1 MYWVNYHCQNTRK
14 IKIVSSMKKLVP
26 MLAIFSTVFFW
37 GSSFPAMSFLLETS
51 NPLILALGRFFLAA
65 LLSVIWCINNYKQ
78 KVKLNHLLRYF
89 FAGFIGIFLYNLF
102 LNYGQES
109 VSAGASSFIVNCNPL
124 FTALISFFVLKH
136 KVSYIHWIGIIICM
150 SGVSIISFDQEG
162 GLNIGSGSSLILFAA
177 ILTAIY
183 FHLVKPLI
191 LIYGTITSTSYTIIF
206 GTIPMLFWFP
216 ETYDFISESSNE
228 IKLTYLWLALF
239 PTALGYLT
247 WTYSVG
253 YYGAN
258 KASLFLYLI
267 PPISIILNYLWYHKI
282 PSLITIIGGFII
294 LLSVFLTLFL
304 QQKNKNQQT

>member
-1 MYWVNYHCQNTRK
+1 
-14 IKIVSSMKKLVP
+14 MKKIIP
-26 MLAIFSTVFFW
+26 MFAIFFTVFFW

-51 NPLILALGRFFLAA
+51 NPFILATGRFSLA
-65 LLSVIWCINNYKQ
+65 LFLSVIWCLYNYKQ

-89 FAGFIGIFLYNLF
+89 FAGLIGIFFYNLF
-102 LNYGQES
+102 LNHGQES

-124 FTALISFFVLKH
+124 FTALIGFFILKQ
-136 KVSYIHWIGIIICM
+136 KVSYIHWFGIIICM
-150 SGVSIISFDQEG
+150 LGVGLISFDQEG
-162 GLNIGSGSSLILFAA
+162 GLKLGGGSNLILFAS

-183 FHLVKPLI
+183 FHLVKPLV
-191 LIYGTITSTSYTIIF
+191 LIYGAITSTAYTIIF

-216 ETYDFISESSNE
+216 ETFNFISQSSND
-228 IKLTYLWLALF
+228 IKFTYLWLAFF

-267 PPISIILNYLWYHKI
+267 PPISIILNFLWYQKN
-282 PSLITIIGGFII
+282 PSLITVIGGFII
-294 LLSVFLTLFL
+294 LLSVFLTLFF
-304 QQKNKNQQT
+304 NKRKTKANIIS

>member
-1 MYWVNYHCQNTRK
+1 MK
-14 IKIVSSMKKLVP
+14 KIVPIS
-26 MLAIFSTVFFW
+26 AIFFTVFFW

-51 NPLILALGRFFLAA
+51 NPLILATGRFSIAAFLA
-65 LLSVIWCINNYKQ
+65 VVWCIKNYKQ
-78 KVKLNHLLRYF
+78 KIKTNHFLRYF

-102 LNYGQES
+102 LNHGQED

-124 FTALISFFVLKH
+124 FTALIGYFILKQ
-136 KVSYIHWIGIIICM
+136 KVSYIHWL
-150 SGVSIISFDQEG
+150 GVSICMFGVGLISYDQEG

-177 ILTAIY
+177 VLTSTY
-183 FHLVKPLI
+183 FHLVKPLV
-191 LIYGTITSTSYTIIF
+191 LIYGAITSTAYTIIF
-206 GTIPMLFWFP
+206 GTIPMLFWLP
-216 ETYDFISESSNE
+216 ETYDFISHSSND

-253 YYGAN
+253 FYGAN

-267 PPISIILNYLWYHKI
+267 PPISIILNFLWYQKN
-282 PSLITIIGGFII
+282 PSLITIIGGLII
-294 LLSVFLTLFL
+294 LLSVFFTLFL

>member
-1 MYWVNYHCQNTRK
+1 M
-14 IKIVSSMKKLVP
+14 IKIVPV
-26 MLAIFSTVFFW
+26 LAIFSTIFFW

-51 NPLILALGRFFLAA
+51 NPLILAAGRFSLAA
-65 LLSVIWCINNYKQ
+65 FLSVIWCITNYKQ

-102 LNYGQES
+102 LNHGQQI
-109 VSAGASSFIVNCNPL
+109 VSAGAGSFIVNCNPL
-124 FTALISFFVLKH
+124 FTALIGFFILKQ
-136 KVSYIHWIGIIICM
+136 KVSYIHWLGIIICM
-150 SGVSIISFDQEG
+150 VGVGLISFDQEG

-183 FHLVKPLI
+183 FHIIKPLV
-191 LIYGTITSTSYTIIF
+191 LIYGAITSTAYTIIF

-216 ETYDFISESSNE
+216 ETYDFISQSSNE
-228 IKLTYLWLALF
+228 IKLTYFWLALF

-267 PPISIILNYLWYHKI
+267 PPISIILNFLWYGKN
-282 PSLITIIGGFII
+282 PSLFTIIGGTII
-294 LLSVFLTLFL
+294 LLSVFFTLFF
-304 QQKNKNQQT
+304 QQKKNKIQYS

>member
-1 MYWVNYHCQNTRK
+1 
-14 IKIVSSMKKLVP
+14 MKKLVP
-26 MLAIFSTVFFW
+26 MLAILCTVFFW

-51 NPLILALGRFFLAA
+51 NPFILATGRFSVAAFLA
-65 LLSVIWCINNYKQ
+65 IFWCINNYKQ
-78 KVKLNHLLRYF
+78 KIKINHFLRYF

-102 LNYGQES
+102 LNHGQEN

-124 FTALISFFVLKH
+124 FTALIGFFIFKQ
-136 KVSYIHWIGIIICM
+136 KVSYIHWLGISICM
-150 SGVSIISFDQEG
+150 FGVGLISYDQEG

-177 ILTAIY
+177 VLTSTY
-183 FHLVKPLI
+183 FHLVKPLV
-191 LIYGTITSTSYTIIF
+191 LIYGAITSTAYTIIF
-206 GTIPMLFWFP
+206 GTIPMLFWLP
-216 ETYDFISESSNE
+216 ETYDFISHSSND

-253 YYGAN
+253 FYGAN

-267 PPISIILNYLWYHKI
+267 PPISIILNFLWYQKN

-294 LLSVFLTLFL
+294 LLSVFFTLFL
-304 QQKNKNQQT
+304 QQKNKNQQI

>member
-1 MYWVNYHCQNTRK
+1 
-14 IKIVSSMKKLVP
+14 MKKIIP
-26 MLAIFSTVFFW
+26 ILAVFSTVFFW

-51 NPLILALGRFFLAA
+51 NPLILASGRFSLAA

-102 LNYGQES
+102 LNYGQVS

-124 FTALISFFVLKH
+124 FTALIGFFILKQ
-136 KVSYIHWIGIIICM
+136 KVSYIHWIGIIFCM
-150 SGVSIISFDQEG
+150 FGVSLISFDQEG

-191 LIYGTITSTSYTIIF
+191 LIYGTVTSTAYTIIF
-206 GTIPMLFWFP
+206 GTMPMLFWFP
-216 ETYDFISESSNE
+216 ETYNFISESSNE

-253 YYGAN
+253 FFGAN

-267 PPISIILNYLWYHKI
+267 PPVSIILNFLWYDKH
-282 PSLITIIGGFII
+282 PSIITILGGLII
-294 LLSVFLTLFL
+294 ILSVFLTLFF
-304 QQKNKNQQT
+304 QQNINKTRYV

>member
-1 MYWVNYHCQNTRK
+1 MK
-14 IKIVSSMKKLVP
+14 KIVP
-26 MLAIFSTVFFW
+26 ILAVFSTVFFW

-51 NPLILALGRFFLAA
+51 NPLILASGRFSLAA

-102 LNYGQES
+102 LNYGQVS

-124 FTALISFFVLKH
+124 FTALIGFFILKQ
-136 KVSYIHWIGIIICM
+136 KVSYIHWIGIIVCM
-150 SGVSIISFDQEG
+150 FGVGLISFDQEG
-162 GLNIGSGSSLILFAA
+162 GLYIGSGSSLILFAA

-183 FHLVKPLI
+183 FHLVKPLV
-191 LIYGTITSTSYTIIF
+191 LIYGTITSTAYTIIF
-206 GTIPMLFWFP
+206 GTMPMLFWFP
-216 ETYDFISESSNE
+216 ETYNFISESSNE

-253 YYGAN
+253 FFGAN
-258 KASLFLYLI
+258 RASLFLYLI
-267 PPISIILNYLWYHKI
+267 PPVSIILNFLWYNKH
-282 PSLITIIGGFII
+282 PSIITILGGLII
-294 LLSVFLTLFL
+294 ILSVFLTLFF
-304 QQKNKNQQT
+304 QQNINKTRYV

>member
-216 ETYDFISESSNE
+216 ETYNFISDASNE

-253 YYGAN
+253 VFGAN

-267 PPISIILNYLWYHKI
+267 PPVSIILNFLWYDKN
-282 PSLITIIGGFII
+282 PSIITILGGLII
-294 LLSVFLTLFL
+294 ILSVFLTLFF
-304 QQKNKNQQT
+304 QHNMNKS

>member
-1 MYWVNYHCQNTRK
+1 
-14 IKIVSSMKKLVP
+14 MKKIVP
-26 MLAIFSTVFFW
+26 MLALFCTVFFW

-51 NPLILALGRFFLAA
+51 NPFILAAGRFSLAA
-65 LLSVIWCINNYKQ
+65 FFSVIWCINNYKQ

-102 LNYGQES
+102 LNHGQES
-109 VSAGASSFIVNCNPL
+109 VSAGAGSFIVNCNPL
-124 FTALISFFVLKH
+124 FTALIGFFILKQ
-136 KVSYIHWIGIIICM
+136 KVSYIHWLGIIICM
-150 SGVSIISFDQEG
+150 FGVGLISFDQEG

-183 FHLVKPLI
+183 FHIVKPLVV
-191 LIYGTITSTSYTIIF
+191 IYGAITSTAYTIIF

-216 ETYDFISESSNE
+216 ETYDFISQSSNE

-267 PPISIILNYLWYHKI
+267 PPISIILNFLWYEKN
-282 PSLITIIGGFII
+282 PSLMTVFGGFII
-294 LLSVFLTLFL
+294 LLSVFLSLLL
-304 QQKNKNQQT
+304 QQNKRKS

>member
-1 MYWVNYHCQNTRK
+1 MK
-14 IKIVSSMKKLVP
+14 KIVP
-26 MLAIFSTVFFW
+26 ILAISSTVFFW

-51 NPLILALGRFFLAA
+51 NPFILAAGRFSLAA
-65 LLSVIWCINNYKQ
+65 FLSVIWCINNYKQ

-102 LNYGQES
+102 LNYGQVS

-124 FTALISFFVLKH
+124 FTALIGFFILKQ
-136 KVSYIHWIGIIICM
+136 KVSYIHWIGIIFCM
-150 SGVSIISFDQEG
+150 FGVSLISFDQEG

-191 LIYGTITSTSYTIIF
+191 LIYGTVTSTAYTIIF
-206 GTIPMLFWFP
+206 GTMPMLFWFP
-216 ETYDFISESSNE
+216 ETYNFISESSNE

-253 YYGAN
+253 FFGAN

-267 PPISIILNYLWYHKI
+267 PPVSIILNFLWYDKH
-282 PSLITIIGGFII
+282 PSIITILGGLII
-294 LLSVFLTLFL
+294 ILSVFLTLFF
-304 QQKNKNQQT
+304 QQNINKTRYV

>member
-1 MYWVNYHCQNTRK
+1 MK
-14 IKIVSSMKKLVP
+14 KIVP
-26 MLAIFSTVFFW
+26 ILAVFSTVFFW

-51 NPLILALGRFFLAA
+51 NPLILASGRFSLAA

-102 LNYGQES
+102 LNYGQVS

-124 FTALISFFVLKH
+124 FTALIGFFILKQ
-136 KVSYIHWIGIIICM
+136 KVSYIHWIGIIFCM
-150 SGVSIISFDQEG
+150 FGVSLISFDQEG

-191 LIYGTITSTSYTIIF
+191 LIYGTVTSTAYTIIF
-206 GTIPMLFWFP
+206 GTMPMLFWFP
-216 ETYDFISESSNE
+216 ETYNFISESSNE

-253 YYGAN
+253 FFGAN

-267 PPISIILNYLWYHKI
+267 PPVSIILNFLWYDKH
-282 PSLITIIGGFII
+282 PSIITILGGLII
-294 LLSVFLTLFL
+294 ILSVFLTLFF
-304 QQKNKNQQT
+304 QQNINKTRYV

>member
-1 MYWVNYHCQNTRK
+1 MK
-14 IKIVSSMKKLVP
+14 KIVP
-26 MLAIFSTVFFW
+26 ILAVFSTVFFW

-51 NPLILALGRFFLAA
+51 NPLILASGRFSLAA

-124 FTALISFFVLKH
+124 FTALIGFFILKQ
-136 KVSYIHWIGIIICM
+136 KVSYIHWIGIIFCM
-150 SGVSIISFDQEG
+150 FGVSLISFDQEG

-191 LIYGTITSTSYTIIF
+191 LIYGTVTSTAYTIIF
-206 GTIPMLFWFP
+206 GTMPMLFWFP
-216 ETYDFISESSNE
+216 ETYNFISESSNE

-253 YYGAN
+253 FFGAN

-267 PPISIILNYLWYHKI
+267 PPVSIILNFLWYDKH
-282 PSLITIIGGFII
+282 PSIITILGGLII
-294 LLSVFLTLFL
+294 ILSVFLTLFF
-304 QQKNKNQQT
+304 QQNINKTRYV

>member
-1 MYWVNYHCQNTRK
+1 MK
-14 IKIVSSMKKLVP
+14 KIVP
-26 MLAIFSTVFFW
+26 ILAVFSTVFFW

-51 NPLILALGRFFLAA
+51 NPLILASGRFSLAA

-102 LNYGQES
+102 LNYGQVS

-124 FTALISFFVLKH
+124 FTALIGFFILKQ
-136 KVSYIHWIGIIICM
+136 KVSYIHWIGIIFCM
-150 SGVSIISFDQEG
+150 FGVSLISFDQEG

-191 LIYGTITSTSYTIIF
+191 LIYGTVTSTAYTIIF

-216 ETYDFISESSNE
+216 ETYNFISESSNE

-253 YYGAN
+253 FFGAN

-267 PPISIILNYLWYHKI
+267 PPVSIILNFLWYDKH
-282 PSLITIIGGFII
+282 PSIITILGGLII
-294 LLSVFLTLFL
+294 ILSVFLTLFF
-304 QQKNKNQQT
+304 QQNINKTRYV